1 MKTRSREV
9 NVFSMS
15 ALDLFA
21 SALGAF
27 ILISIVLMPY
37 FLRLDPDEVAQ
48 LRRDL
53 ERTRDALED
62 TEQRLGQAQ
71 SESARLQREL
81 EALLDAPKFQL
92 PHLDVV
98 MALDTTG
105 SMREEVE
112 GLRAEIA
119 QFAELMLKL
128 SPSLGIGTIDFKDR
142 CEGPGAIRQF
152 PLRLMDPGALSDL
165 VAFTRTMSAGGS
177 NCNLNDPPEDLA
189 RALDAAVASS
199 WRVESEARIIVII
212 TDSPAYPE
220 QEAHALATAREF
232 AARGPQFNVSVVVR
246 GGGGDFLQELAD
258 AGNGKYV
265 GSGASF
271 TATMLLALVGV

>member
-37 FLRLDPDEVAQ
+37 FLRLDPEEVAQ
-48 LRRDL
+48 LRKDL
-53 ERTRDALED
+53 ERTQDALED
-62 TEQRLGQAQ
+62 TEQRLGQSQ
-71 SESARLQREL
+71 SENAQLQREL
-81 EALLDAPKFQL
+81 AALLDAPKFQL

-105 SMREEVE
+105 SMRKEVK

-128 SPSLGIGTIDFKDR
+128 SPSLGIGAIDFKDR

-152 PLRLMDPGALSDL
+152 PLRLMDTGALSDL

-177 NCNLNDPPEDLA
+177 NCNEDLPEDLA
-189 RALDAAVASS
+189 RALDFAVASS
-199 WRVESEARIIVII
+199 WRAESETRIIVII
-212 TDSPAYPE
+212 TDQPAYPE
-220 QEAHALATAREF
+220 QEAHALSTARGF
-232 AARGPQFNVSVVVR
+232 AARGPRFNVSVVVR
-246 GGGGDFLQELAD
+246 GSGGDFLRKLAD

-271 TATMLLALVGV
+271 TVTMLLALVGV

>member
-37 FLRLDPDEVAQ
+37 FLHLDPDEVAQ

-53 ERTRDALED
+53 ERTQDALED
-62 TEQRLGQAQ
+62 TQQRLGQAQ
-71 SESARLQREL
+71 SENARLQREL
-81 EALLDAPKFQL
+81 EALLNAPKFQL

-128 SPSLGIGTIDFKDR
+128 SPSLGIGVIDFKDR
-142 CEGPGAIRQF
+142 CEGPRAVRQL
-152 PLRLMDPGALSDL
+152 PLRLMDTGALSDL
-165 VAFTRTMSAGGS
+165 VAFTRTMTAGGS
-177 NCNLNDPPEDLA
+177 DCNKDRPEDLA

-199 WRVESEARIIVII
+199 WRAESEARIIVII
-212 TDSPAYPE
+212 TDFPAYPE
-220 QEAHALATAREF
+220 QEAHALATARGF

-246 GGGGDFLQELAD
+246 GDGGDFLEELAE

>member
-37 FLRLDPDEVAQ
+37 FLRLD
-48 LRRDL
+48 
-53 ERTRDALED
+53 
-62 TEQRLGQAQ
+62 G
-71 SESARLQREL
+71 
-81 EALLDAPKFQL
+81 PKFQL

-128 SPSLGIGTIDFKDR
+128 SPSLGIGAIDFKDR
-142 CEGPGAIRQF
+142 CEGPRAVRQL
-152 PLRLMDPGALSDL
+152 PLRLMDTGALSDL
-165 VAFTRTMSAGGS
+165 VAFTRTMTAGGS
-177 NCNLNDPPEDLA
+177 DCNQDRPEDLA

-220 QEAHALATAREF
+220 QEAHALATARGF

-246 GGGGDFLQELAD
+246 GGGDFLQELAD
-258 AGNGKYV
+258 AGNGKYI